1 MSEDRHINF
10 RLMRQYILDHQEMSE
25 PPALAGGSA
34 QVYPPANAG
43 GSDKPRYWRSLDEL
57 ADTPEF
63 REFVEREF
71 PQQAEEWNDPFER
84 RTFLKL
90 MGASLALAGLSG
102 CAFQPPEKIVPYVK
116 QPEEEVPGKALFFAT
131 ASSLSGIATPLLARS
146 NEGRPTKV
154 EGNPDHPNSHNSDP
168 QDRGSS
174 ATDIFSQASILS
186 LYDPDRSQTPLYRDE
201 ARTWSTFVGEI
212 RTTLDEQRPKQ
223 GAGIR
228 FLTETITS
236 PTLESQFKGILTEF
250 PQAKWHQ
257 YEPAN
262 NDNARAG
269 ASMAFGQ
276 PVNTIYDFSKAD
288 RILSLDADF
297 LAAHPGSLKYARDF
311 GARRRVSENQKEM
324 NRLYVLETTPTTT
337 GASADHHW
345 SVKPSEL
352 LVSAQSIA
360 SELRPVS
367 AASVWQAGAGQPQLG
382 HEGPFATNPPN
393 SEGSRPIAIANW
405 IEIIARDLEQHKG
418 ASIVIAGKEASPQVH
433 ALAHAMNDALG
444 NVGKTVFYTEPLE
457 ANPVDQRQSLQELI
471 NDIDGGR
478 VELLVIVG
486 GNPVYNTPADLKLN
500 QDRMFKTKLRV
511 HLSQYR
517 DETSELCHWQIP
529 ETHYLEAWSDTRT
542 YDGTVT
548 IVQPLIEPLY
558 QNKSAHELLAVF
570 TAKYDQKPY
579 DIIREY
585 WQGEGQKALGS
596 RQSAAAGAGRTENR
610 TASGSEPMQG
620 ATSNSTSPSNPTP
633 SNTTQAANS
642 ASADFESWWRKCVH
656 DGFIPGTA
664 LPVKSVS
671 VNAGTGAQVSAAS
684 DTQHPTPNTQY
695 ELVFRTDPTIY
706 DGRFAN
712 NGWLQ
717 ELSKPLT
724 KLTWDNAA
732 FVSPNTAHQLG
743 LEKTIGRKGGDI
755 YVDTLKISYQGR
767 TISGAVP
774 TWIMPGQPD
783 GVITLHLGYGRK
795 RAGRV
800 GNDHGFNAYEIR
812 TADAPWSGAGAQVEK
827 APGTYLLASTQ
838 LHFNLEDPNFSKEPR
853 DIYRQQTLEEY
864 LHGVHEERESEMPAK
879 DDTLYD
885 PSLYDYKN
893 QGNGYA
899 WGMAIDLNN
908 CIGCNGCTI
917 ACQSENNIPVVGKE
931 QVVRSREM
939 QWIRVDTYFE
949 GDDANNP
956 EGTHFMPVP
965 CMHCENAP
973 CEPVCPV
980 HATVHSAEGL
990 NDMVYNRCV
999 GTKYCSNNCPYK
1011 VRRFNFFLYQDWET
1025 PTYQLMRNPDVSV
1038 RSRGVMEKCT
1048 YCVQR
1053 IQSAKITS
1061 EIEGRKV
1068 RDGEIVTACQAV
1080 CPTEAIV
1087 FGDINDPNS
1096 KVSKLKAEQR
1106 NYSLLGELNTI
1117 PRTTYLSA
1125 IRNPNPEIK

>member
-1 MSEDRHINF
+1 M
-10 RLMRQYILDHQEMSE
+10 
-25 PPALAGGSA
+25 
-34 QVYPPANAG
+34 
-43 GSDKPRYWRSLDEL
+43 
-57 ADTPEF
+57 
-63 REFVEREF
+63 
-71 PQQAEEWNDPFER
+71 
-84 RTFLKL
+84 
-90 MGASLALAGLSG
+90 
-102 CAFQPPEKIVPYVK
+102 
-116 QPEEEVPGKALFFAT
+116 
-131 ASSLSGIATPLLARS
+131 
-146 NEGRPTKV
+146 
-154 EGNPDHPNSHNSDP
+154 
-168 QDRGSS
+168 
-174 ATDIFSQASILS
+174 LS
-186 LYDPDRSQTPLYRDE
+186 LYDPDRAQTPLYRDE

-212 RTTLDEQRPKQ
+212 RTALDEQRPKQ

-228 FLTETITS
+228 FLTETVTS
-236 PTLESQFKGILTEF
+236 PTLASQLKGILTEF

-262 NDNARAG
+262 NDHTRAG
-269 ASMAFGQ
+269 AIMAFGQ

-297 LAAHPGSLKYARDF
+297 LAAMPGTLRYARDF
-311 GARRRVSENQKEM
+311 AARRRVSEGQKEM
-324 NRLYVLETTPTTT
+324 NRLYVIGTTPTTT
-337 GASADHHW
+337 GASADHCW
-345 SVKPSEL
+345 SAKPSEL
-352 LVSAQSIA
+352 ENYARAFADSILGQEKIW
-360 SELRPVS
+360 SDRTG
-367 AASVWQAGAGQPQLG
+367 GA
-382 HEGPFATNPPN
+382 H
-393 SEGSRPIAIANW
+393 SRRLFWPDLST
-405 IEIIARDLEQHKG
+405 IARDLLQHKG
-418 ASIVIAGKEASPQVH
+418 ASIVLAGREAPPAVH

-457 ANPVDQRQSLQELI
+457 ANPVHQRQSLQELI

-486 GNPVYNTPADLKLN
+486 GNPVYNTPADLKLDQN
-500 QDRMFKTKLRV
+500 RMFKTKLRV

-517 DETSELCHWQIP
+517 DETSELCHWNIP
-529 ETHYLEAWSDTRT
+529 ETHYLEAWSDARA

-558 QNKSAHELLAVF
+558 QNKSAHEVLAVF

-585 WQGEGQKALGS
+585 WQTAGKQQTVNSKQQTVNSKQQTVNSNANGGAPIVNS
-596 RQSAAAGAGRTENR
+596 PNAA
-610 TASGSEPMQG
+610 P
-620 ATSNSTSPSNPTP
+620 
-633 SNTTQAANS
+633 
-642 ASADFESWWRKCVH
+642 SADFESWWRKCVH
-656 DGFIPGTA
+656 DGFIPNTA
-664 LPVKSVS
+664 LPTKNVS
-671 VNAGTGAQVSAAS
+671 VKAPGLAQQNAGGTSN
-684 DTQHPTPNTQY
+684 TQHPTPNTQF

-717 ELSKPLT
+717 ELPKPLT

-732 FVSPNTAHQLG
+732 LVSPNTAKQLG
-743 LEKTIGRKGGDI
+743 LEKTNGQKGREA
-755 YVDTLKISYQGR
+755 YVDTVKISYQGR
-767 TISGAVP
+767 TISDAVP
-774 TWIMPGQPD
+774 AWIMPGQPD

-827 APGTYLLASTQ
+827 GPATYLLALTQ
-838 LHFNLEDPNFSKEPR
+838 QHFNMEDPNFSNKPR

-864 LHGVHEERESEMPAK
+864 LRGEHNEHESEMPAK
-879 DDTLYD
+879 DDTLY
-885 PSLYDYKN
+885 PNYDYQN
-893 QGNGYA
+893 QGQGYA

-939 QWIRVDTYFE
+939 HWIRLDTYFQ

-1011 VRRFNFFLYQDWET
+1011 VRRFNFFLYQDWDT

-1106 NYSLLGELNTI
+1106 NYSLLSELNTR

-1125 IRNPNPEIK
+1125 LRNPNPDIKS